1 MDIALVE
8 AVPEA
13 VQRQVR
19 EGKLAAQL
27 AMKYLAPVAR
37 LKLDDCER
45 MAAAFA
51 AQHCT
56 TREAGQL
63 YTAWREGSCVV
74 RKRIL
79 ETPELF
85 LKAQQQPQT
94 PAATEAAALARDLE
108 MTAAIVQRANR
119 RMGVALT
126 EMDGKQ
132 LEQALLDL
140 DRMSLRMKDALSTLA
155 PKEQEERYAEPTT
168 THGDCGVE
176 RQESEQTR
184 DRAGVEYI
192 APNRT
197 RRSPIQLH
205 GRTEDSSGGEG
216 RTNALSTLAPIPPTD
231 SRIFEHVQG
240 GVHEELVAE
249 GATLSYAA
257 LTAFCRRQGIGQKP
271 IVPSGRY
278 DFDPGAEKQHGTS
291 PHEVEVGGRKYKAMR
306 FQLLR

>member
-140 DRMSLRMKDALSTLA
+140 DRMSLRMKDALSTLGQRNRKKDMLSQQQRTA
-155 PKEQEERYAEPTT
+155 IVELNAKKVSKREIARVLNISRPTVRDVLRSNSTDVPKILRAEKAEP
-168 THGDCGVE
+168 
-176 RQESEQTR
+176 
-184 DRAGVEYI
+184 
-192 APNRT
+192 
-197 RRSPIQLH
+197 
-205 GRTEDSSGGEG
+205 
-216 RTNALSTLAPIPPTD
+216 
-231 SRIFEHVQG
+231 
-240 GVHEELVAE
+240 
-249 GATLSYAA
+249 
-257 LTAFCRRQGIGQKP
+257 
-271 IVPSGRY
+271 
-278 DFDPGAEKQHGTS
+278 
-291 PHEVEVGGRKYKAMR
+291 MR
-306 FQLLR
+306 FQLLRQYRQQILEFLSMCKGESMKNW